1 MKPMQNTEDQVIVGN
16 NNYLIIFYDVEN
28 EKVLHPT
35 GYVTKSLG
43 YLYL

>member
-1 MKPMQNTEDQVIVGN
+1 MKTMQNTEDPVIVGN

-35 GYVTKSLG
+35 GYVAKSFRYRNL
-43 YLYL
+43 

>member
-1 MKPMQNTEDQVIVGN
+1 MKTMQNTEDPVIVGN
-16 NNYLIIFYDVEN
+16 NNYLIIFYDVEK
-28 EKVLHPT
+28 KVLHPT